1 MIHAQKWNKQTIIII
16 STKWKCAHSLKHV
29 KILDSAWQKHFGT
42 FWIGD
47 KSDSA
52 QKLLL
57 VLWFERCR
65 KRMTSATTSQSKGSN
80 VLVPSSRRLVR
91 GPLFLRQRT
100 LSSEPPFSY
109 SKPRVKPP
117 GNVASRRNSGLRSL
131 SGRWA
136 AATVKGSFLDFI
148 YLAQPAEA

>member
-1 MIHAQKWNKQTIIII
+1 M
-16 STKWKCAHSLKHV
+16 
-29 KILDSAWQKHFGT
+29 
-42 FWIGD
+42 
-47 KSDSA
+47 
-52 QKLLL
+52 
-57 VLWFERCR
+57 
-65 KRMTSATTSQSKGSN
+65 ATTQSKGSN

-136 AATVKGSFLDFI
+136 AATMNVFFLDFI
-148 YLAQPAEA
+148 ILLSQLKHKTWLISYWSRELWLGKVMFPQIWVIWVPNRNSCSKYQLGFSTRHWDLINHSLVEIPNPLYSEINSNPL